1 MRPVDADKRTLTSTA
16 DVSLATKRLPA
27 PLEYGAPREYNLTT
41 TDDVVAALGHALC
54 QRIGAPRYD
63 LWFRAKTKFRLEPG
77 HVHVGVPNRFFQDW
91 LQKTFTADVAAAAAE
106 IVGAAPD
113 ITFVIDPEL
122 FQAARL
128 RESGQGG
135 ELALDAPATE
145 LQAHDRPNRP
155 ARTVEPQLRARR
167 WRKLTDFA
175 EGLCNRVALAAARHV
190 VQAPGQGSNPLVLHG
205 PVGSGKSHL
214 LEGIYAGL
222 RHARSEWR
230 VVFVTAEEFTHRFV
244 QAMRFGKLGGFRKQF
259 RDADAL
265 LVDDVHFL
273 AKKKATQ
280 EELLHT
286 LDALERDGR
295 PVALTCDGHPRLA
308 DELSPELIDRLMG
321 GGVWGLT
328 YPDPDTRLAILRGKS
343 IGADALPAAVL
354 EFLANQLRGNVRE
367 LEGAVHS
374 VRHLA
379 KVTGRPVDVEMAREA
394 IANVIRH
401 SVRLVQLADVDRVV
415 CSVLG
420 LDAGSLQ
427 SAKRGWMISHP
438 RMLAVYLARKYTA
451 ATYTEIGH
459 YFGNRNHSTAV
470 AAEKKVRGW
479 KEEDFHLPFGK
490 RPLRVRDLLDRME
503 QELLR

>member
-1 MRPVDADKRTLTSTA
+1 VR
-16 DVSLATKRLPA
+16 
-27 PLEYGAPREYNLTT
+27 
-41 TDDVVAALGHALC
+41 
-54 QRIGAPRYD
+54 
-63 LWFRAKTKFRLEPG
+63 
-77 HVHVGVPNRFFQDW
+77 VGVPNRFFQDW
-91 LQKTFTADVAAAAAE
+91 LQKTFTADVAAAAAD
-106 IVGAAPD
+106 IVGDAPD

-122 FQAARL
+122 FQAARQ
-128 RESGQGG
+128 REHGALTVPALDGK
-135 ELALDAPATE
+135 ALDARPVAPAN
-145 LQAHDRPNRP
+145 DPSSRPGR
-155 ARTVEPQLRARR
+155 VQPQLPARR
-167 WRKLTDFA
+167 WRKLSHFA
-175 EGLCNRVALAAARHV
+175 EGPCNRVALAAARHV
-190 VQAPGQGSNPLVLHG
+190 VEAPGQGPNPLVLHG

-214 LEGIYAGL
+214 LEGICAGL

-265 LVDDVHFL
+265 LVDDIQFL

-280 EELLHT
+280 EEFLHT

-308 DELSPELIDRLMG
+308 DELAPELIDRLMG
-321 GGVWGLT
+321 GGVWGLS
-328 YPDPDTRLAILRGKS
+328 YPDPDTRLAILRGKCV
-343 IGADALPAAVL
+343 GADALPAEVL
-354 EFLANQLRGNVRE
+354 ELLASQLRGNVRE

-379 KVTGRPVDVEMAREA
+379 RATGRRVDVELAREA
-394 IANVIRH
+394 IANVVRH

-415 CSVLG
+415 CSVVG

-427 SAKRGWMISHP
+427 SAKRGWMVSHP
-438 RMLAVYLARKYTA
+438 RMLAVYLARKHTA

-479 KEEDFHLPFGK
+479 KDDDFHLPFGR

>member
-1 MRPVDADKRTLTSTA
+1 
-16 DVSLATKRLPA
+16 
-27 PLEYGAPREYNLTT
+27 
-41 TDDVVAALGHALC
+41 VV
-54 QRIGAPRYD
+54 
-63 LWFRAKTKFRLEPG
+63 E
-77 HVHVGVPNRFFQDW
+77 
-91 LQKTFTADVAAAAAE
+91 
-106 IVGAAPD
+106 
-113 ITFVIDPEL
+113 
-122 FQAARL
+122 
-128 RESGQGG
+128 
-135 ELALDAPATE
+135 
-145 LQAHDRPNRP
+145 
-155 ARTVEPQLRARR
+155 
-167 WRKLTDFA
+167 
-175 EGLCNRVALAAARHV
+175 
-190 VQAPGQGSNPLVLHG
+190 APGQGPNPLVLHG

-214 LEGIYAGL
+214 LEGICAGL

-265 LVDDVHFL
+265 LVDDIQFL

-280 EELLHT
+280 EEFLHT

-308 DELSPELIDRLMG
+308 DELAPELIDRLMG
-321 GGVWGLT
+321 GGVWGLS
-328 YPDPDTRLAILRGKS
+328 YPDPDTRLAILRGKCV
-343 IGADALPAAVL
+343 GADALPAEVL
-354 EFLANQLRGNVRE
+354 ELLASQLRGNVRE

-379 KVTGRPVDVEMAREA
+379 RATGRRVDVELAREA
-394 IANVIRH
+394 IANVVRH

-415 CSVLG
+415 CSVVG

-427 SAKRGWMISHP
+427 SAKRGWMVSHP
-438 RMLAVYLARKYTA
+438 RMLAVYLARKHTA

-479 KEEDFHLPFGK
+479 KDDDFHLPFGR